1 MAKTAPASAQ
11 LSLFDTTALTSPF
24 GLFGGGNSS
33 LLPALDG
40 DDEED
45 EAAEPP
51 VAAVGAPDWTYG
63 EQVVV
68 DGIDRLRE
76 GAKVTVVEYASV
88 TCPHCALWQKN
99 TWPAFKAKYVDT
111 NKVRYIF
118 RELPTPPVD
127 AATAGFLV
135 ARCAGPDKYFDV
147 VHQLMATQQE
157 MLTSSPR
164 DWLLRTAQA
173 AGLSEQQFNDCV
185 TDKEAVA
192 AMEKRVQFARTQGV
206 TGTPAFYVNDQQV
219 LTPGGEG
226 ASLADLSTAI
236 DAELNK

>member
-1 MAKTAPASAQ
+1 MTRYASMSRRAAMTAAALATMA
-11 LSLFDTTALTSPF
+11 ALA
-24 GLFGGGNSS
+24 GCGGGKNAVAEGDM
-33 LLPALDG
+33 ALG
-40 DDEED
+40 
-45 EAAEPP
+45 AA
-51 VAAVGAPDWTYG
+51 
-63 EQVVV
+63 
-68 DGIDRLRE
+68 E

-157 MLTSSPR
+157 MITSTPR

-173 AGLSEQQFNDCV
+173 AGLSEDQFNKCV
-185 TDKEAVA
+185 TDKDAVA
-192 AMEKRVQFARTQGV
+192 AMEKRVQFARSQGV
-206 TGTPAFYVNDQQV
+206 TGTPAFYVNDVQV
-219 LTPGGEG
+219 VSPGGEG
-226 ASLADLSTAI
+226 ASLADLSAAI
-236 DAELNK
+236 DAALAK